1 MKHLTAKEIEHE
13 IGVDGIIFGSGNKPT
28 YTTKQRIEMIKQYAK
43 EEVKKE
49 NTRLHDRFVEAMPV
63 GYFDSTKEFLELKD
77 LIFNETFDLYE
88 KPDLK

>member
-43 EEVKKE
+43 DACERQIGNCHADLRRQVQKE
-49 NTRLHDRFVEAMPV
+49 GLKITIDVLNSVLNAEIP
-63 GYFDSTKEFLELKD
+63 EL
-77 LIFNETFDLYE
+77 L
-88 KPDLK
+88 